1 MSKSTQSVRD
11 GFLLFVGTAC
21 NKGGVFCKT
30 AAVNGSGVVL
40 RPTFGEPF
48 PEDEG
53 GENRERVYGVDAVPA
68 ELEPAGD
75 AREVLDARNEA
86 TETSVARVEAEAR
99 DVRLTDEG

>member
-1 MSKSTQSVRD
+1 MRNRRRRLSLREQTYLMIHCDWQRVD
-11 GFLLFVGTAC
+11 
-21 NKGGVFCKT
+21 
-30 AAVNGSGVVL
+30 AARRG
-40 RPTFGEPF
+40 
-48 PEDEG
+48 EDEG